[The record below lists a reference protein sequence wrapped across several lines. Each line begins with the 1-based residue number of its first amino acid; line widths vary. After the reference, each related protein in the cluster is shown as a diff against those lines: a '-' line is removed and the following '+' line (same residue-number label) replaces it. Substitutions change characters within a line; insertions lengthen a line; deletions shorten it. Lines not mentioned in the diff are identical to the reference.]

1 MNRTQNKNGKRTS
14 KYLVLLASI
23 LFLMGSVNVDAF
35 ASNHTLA
42 DYNQLTEQQSSGFT
56 VTGLVTD
63 QQGETMIG
71 VSILEKGTS
80 NGTITQA
87 NGRFSLQV
95 ESANSVLVFSYIGY
109 AKQEIT
115 VGNVRDLKVVLAVEA
130 KEVDEVVVI
139 GYGTQ
144 RKGDIT
150 SAVASV
156 KAEDFSVGKIGDA
169 AELVKGKI
177 AGLSITKSSGDPNA
191 TSSIMLRG
199 ITTIIGS
206 VSPLVLVDGVEG
218 SLTTVAPENIAAIDV
233 LKDASAAAIY
243 GTRGANGVIIITT
256 KSGQRESRANVTY
269 HAYGSLTNWYK
280 KAEFMDTRDVIFA
293 RTNFPYDGYNTD
305 WLDAVTRKM
314 GHAQNHSISIDGAQN
329 QQPILPTSLTVTK
342 QALCVRATGVI

>member
-130 KEVDEVVVI
+130 KEVDEVC
-139 GYGTQ
+139 GYRLWYTAQ
-144 RKGDIT
+144 R
-150 SAVASV
+150 
-156 KAEDFSVGKIGDA
+156 
-169 AELVKGKI
+169 
-177 AGLSITKSSGDPNA
+177 
-191 TSSIMLRG
+191 
-199 ITTIIGS
+199 
-206 VSPLVLVDGVEG
+206 
-218 SLTTVAPENIAAIDV
+218 
-233 LKDASAAAIY
+233 
-243 GTRGANGVIIITT
+243 
-256 KSGQRESRANVTY
+256 
-269 HAYGSLTNWYK
+269 
-280 KAEFMDTRDVIFA
+280 
-293 RTNFPYDGYNTD
+293 
-305 WLDAVTRKM
+305 
-314 GHAQNHSISIDGAQN
+314 
-329 QQPILPTSLTVTK
+329 
-342 QALCVRATGVI
+342 

>member
-256 KSGQRESRANVTY
+256 KSGQRKASHVTY
-269 HAYGSLTNWYK
+269 HAYGSDQLVQKSRIHGYK
-280 KAEFMDTRDVIFA
+280 RCIFA
-293 RTNFPYDGYNTD
+293 RTNFPYDGYHR
-305 WLDAVTRKM
+305 LVDAVTRKM
-314 GHAQNHSISIDGAQN
+314 GHAQNHLS
-329 QQPILPTSLTVTK
+329 V
-342 QALCVRATGVI
+342 